1 VEFDLTRKE
10 YNVVAWALGGQDPSD
25 IRDRDHRR
33 AIAGG
38 FAGSGASLI
47 DRARRALAALDP
59 RSAQAPAADCCAA

>member
-33 AIAGG
+33 AIPGG
-38 FAGSGASLI
+38 FGWSGASLFA
-47 DRARRALAALDP
+47 RARRALTTLDP
-59 RSAQAPAADCCAA
+59 RSAQGPAADCCAA